1 MSKRKLRTIIL
12 AWIIVLVTVMQPLTV
27 NAMTVF
33 ESDGL
38 YHEEGYIVIGESHN
52 VLAAH
57 ALSMRAT
64 ETNSVI
70 SLGENNDIYYEY
82 RWDSSR
88 EKTNNGQ
95 PNTFTMKGNLFF
107 VFEGNNAGVDDV
119 RQTSQQYIY
128 SDGKGKQGRGVQK
141 IHEIINTNPNIAHWN
156 IISFHGAVSASKGSK
171 QVADFYVN
179 SYRNWI
185 NYEFPE
191 ADCYFLSVSTMT
203 KYYKSTPDR
212 NVFNNTIKAAFPDQ
226 FLDYTD
232 FYAART
238 SKRMI
243 DTIHF
248 DHATYAE
255 LFMDVIVKITQ
266 MRQAA
271 EQPEIPEETQ
281 PEETPEIPV
290 EFTVTE
296 VQAVFATNEQTVIYA
311 QPSLDSNV
319 ILASCEVGLPIQ
331 VTGITSNG
339 FFRICVSADG
349 AESYVA
355 GAGLTPLP

>member
-1 MSKRKLRTIIL
+1 MSKTKLGTTVL
-12 AWIIVLVTVMQPLTV
+12 AWIIVFVTVTQSFTV
-27 NAMTVF
+27 SAMTVF
-33 ESDGL
+33 ESDGMH
-38 YHEEGYIVIGESHN
+38 HEEGYIVIGESHN
-52 VLAAH
+52 GLAAH
-57 ALSMRAT
+57 ALGMKAQ
-64 ETNSVI
+64 ETNNVI
-70 SLGENNDIYYEY
+70 SLGENNDIYYEF

-88 EKTNNGQ
+88 EVTNDGKA
-95 PNTFTMKGNLFF
+95 NTFIMKGNMFF
-107 VFEGNNAGVDDV
+107 VFEGINAGVDDV
-119 RQTSQQYIY
+119 CQTSQQYIY
-128 SDGKGKQGRGVQK
+128 SDGKGGRGKGVQK
-141 IHEIINTNPNIAHWN
+141 IHEILNTNPNIAHWN

-171 QVADFYVN
+171 QIADFYVN

-203 KYYKSTPDR
+203 KYYRSTPDR
-212 NVFNNTIKAAFPDQ
+212 KVFNNTIKAAFPNQ

-238 SKRMI
+238 SKRMV

-248 DHATYAE
+248 DHATYVE
-255 LFMDVIVKITQ
+255 LFTDVILRISQ
-266 MRQAA
+266 MRQNA
-271 EQPEIPEETQ
+271 EQSQTPEEA
-281 PEETPEIPV
+281 PKVPV

-296 VQAVFATNEQTVIYA
+296 VQAVLGTNEQTVIYA

-319 ILASCEVGLPIQ
+319 LFASCEIGLPIQ

-339 FFRICVSADG
+339 FFRICVSPDG

-355 GAGLTPLP
+355 GDGLTPLLK

>member
-1 MSKRKLRTIIL
+1 MPKKKIKTIIL
-12 AWIIVLVTVMQPLTV
+12 ALLMVLATVMQPISV

-33 ESDGL
+33 ESDGI

-57 ALSMRAT
+57 AVGMKAA
-64 ETNSVI
+64 ETGNVI
-70 SLGENNDIYYEY
+70 SLGENNDIYYEH

-88 EKTNNGQ
+88 EVTNNGQ
-95 PNTFTMKGNLFF
+95 ANTFTMKGNLFF
-107 VFEGNNAGVDDV
+107 VFEGNNGGVDDV

-128 SDGKGKQGRGVQK
+128 SDGKGRQGRGVQK

-171 QVADFYVN
+171 EIADFYVN
-179 SYRNWI
+179 SYQNWM

-191 ADCYFLSVSTMT
+191 AECYFLSVSTMT
-203 KYYKSTPDR
+203 KYYKSTPDK
-212 NVFNNTIKAAFPDQ
+212 NVFNNTIRSAFPDR

-232 FYAART
+232 FYKARA

-248 DHATYAE
+248 DYETYAD
-255 LFMDVIVKITQ
+255 LITNILLKIIQ
-266 MRQAA
+266 MRETA
-271 EQPEIPEETQ
+271 EQPQVPEETL
-281 PEETPEIPV
+281 EIPI

-296 VQAVFATNEQTVIYA
+296 VQTVFCTNEQTVIYA
-311 QPSLDSNV
+311 QPSLNSSI
-319 ILASCEVGLPIQ
+319 ILASCETGLPVQ
-331 VTGITSNG
+331 VTGITDNG
-339 FFRICVSADG
+339 FFRVCVSTDG
-349 AESYVA
+349 SESYVA
-355 GAGLTPLP
+355 GDGLTPIP